1 LNLQF
6 FTVAAFRKQGSPP
19 NPAVSSLNWRITI
32 MLEIRGNESNI
43 NVRRSSGVC
52 SPWSSVGEG
61 TFIEATAFAGKIA
74 HISLN

>member
-1 LNLQF
+1 LRY
-6 FTVAAFRKQGSPP
+6 FTVAAFRKRSYPP
-19 NPAVSSLNWRITI
+19 NPAVSSLIWRITI
-32 MLEIRGNESNI
+32 MLEIRGNASNI
-43 NVRRSSGVC
+43 YVRRSSGVC